1 MRRNRTLYIIMALA
15 FLVFSMVY
23 QSRIA
28 SVLLIASLC
37 YPVLAALAALAASR
51 FAEVGFVEN
60 RSVHSKGEEFELWI
74 YVRGK
79 SPIPYAPVELQCNLP
94 DRDTGL
100 FSIKRIYAAV
110 PPLGRCRVAVTAM
123 HRYRGSYIAEI
134 SRLSVFDPLR
144 IIRITRK
151 ITSEATLIF
160 LPRRIDIGELS
171 SEAHSENS
179 ANPAPLLKGE
189 REEFSH
195 VRDYRPGDIMQLV
208 HWKLTAKL
216 DELMIKQYDEET
228 ERKTCI
234 LCDYCFDGASDPG
247 AAMKQADAVI
257 EAAVAFTLSAVKSG
271 CGAVVD
277 LGSGSPE
284 LRSFVKD
291 MPDFERFYNL
301 MAVIP
306 ARMEVMDF
314 SAMAAQAVRSG
325 ASTILLITCRLTEET
340 ILTAESAA
348 ESFQGEVA
356 LIWLS
361 LGTRSPLES
370 EAEGK
375 RFLFVPVR
383 GDLANAAGQ
392 ASE

>member
-1 MRRNRTLYIIMALA
+1 MRRNRILYIIMALA
-15 FLVFSMVY
+15 FLAFSMAY

-37 YPVLAALAALAASR
+37 YPMLAALAALIAVR

-100 FSIKRIYAAV
+100 FSVKRIYAAV
-110 PPLGRCRVAVTAM
+110 PPLGRCRVSVTAM
-123 HRYRGSYIAEI
+123 HRFRGSYIAEI
-134 SRLSVFDPLR
+134 SRISVFDPLR
-144 IIRITRK
+144 IIRITRR
-151 ITSEATLIF
+151 ISGEATLIF
-160 LPRRIDIGELS
+160 LPRRLDIGDLS

-179 ANPAPLLKGE
+179 ANPVPLLKGE

-195 VRDYRPGDIMQLV
+195 VRDYRAGDIMQLV

-228 ERKTCI
+228 ERKTYI
-234 LCDYCFDGASDPG
+234 LCDYTFDTADPG
-247 AAMKQADAVI
+247 ISMKQADAVI
-257 EAAVAFTLSAVKSG
+257 EAAIAFTLSAVKSG

-284 LRSFVKD
+284 MRSYVKD

-314 SAMAAQAVRSG
+314 AALAAQAVRSG
-325 ASTILLITCRLTEET
+325 ASTVLLITCRLSEDT
-340 ILTAESAA
+340 ILAA
-348 ESFQGEVA
+348 EAAAEGFQGEVA
-356 LIWLS
+356 LVWLS
-361 LGTRSPLES
+361 LGTHSPLES

-383 GDLANAAGQ
+383 GDLAKIAEQ
-392 ASE
+392 ER

>member
-1 MRRNRTLYIIMALA
+1 MRTNRILYILMALA
-15 FLVFSMVY
+15 FLAFSIIY

-37 YPVLAALAALAASR
+37 YPLLAALLAFLASR
-51 FAEVGFVEN
+51 LVEVGFVEN

-79 SPIPYAPVELQCNLP
+79 SVIPYAPVELHCNLP

-110 PPLGRCRVAVTAM
+110 PPLGRCRVSVTAM
-123 HRYRGSYIAEI
+123 HRYRGSYVAEI
-134 SRLSVFDPLR
+134 NRLAVFDPFR
-144 IIRITRK
+144 IIRITRR
-151 ITSEATLIF
+151 ISSEATLIF

-179 ANPAPLLKGE
+179 ANPVPLLKGE

-195 VRDYRPGDIMQLV
+195 VRDYRLGDIMQLV
-208 HWKLTAKL
+208 HWKLTAKQ

-228 ERKTCI
+228 ERRTYI
-234 LCDYCFDGASDPG
+234 LCDYSFESAAGAGTS
-247 AAMKQADAVI
+247 MKQADAVI
-257 EAAVAFTLSAVKSG
+257 EAAIAFTLSAVKSG

-277 LGSGSPE
+277 FGSGAPQ

-291 MPDFERFYNL
+291 MQDFERFFNL

-306 ARMEVMDF
+306 ARLEVMDI
-314 SAMAAQAVRSG
+314 AALAAQAVRSG
-325 ASTILLITCRLTEET
+325 ASTVLLITCRLTEEM
-340 ILTAESAA
+340 IFAA
-348 ESFQGEVA
+348 EAAAEGFQGEVA

-361 LGTRSPLES
+361 LGTHSPLEA

-375 RFLFVPVR
+375 RFVFMPVR
-383 GDLANAAGQ
+383 GDISRL
-392 ASE
+392 SEQNIE